1 MSQPDVADAHKM
13 ATAAPTPLVTTP
25 CKVVDTANLTIS
37 EYFGH
42 VASKDGTCSFAVV
55 EVRAADSAAF
65 QTPAFA
71 EYVICNQ
78 GIIELE
84 HSDGE
89 IVRVEPGQGAFL
101 PSKLRLRWRFPGPC
115 NYTVV
120 CTPAFSPELA
130 AHEESSGGTIVSA
143 EARERL
149 KAMHQEAGSAPTE
162 RGAEG
167 GAEGGA
173 PLRATLVAPVSVVEG

>member
-1 MSQPDVADAHKM
+1 
-13 ATAAPTPLVTTP
+13 
-25 CKVVDTANLTIS
+25 VVDTANLTIS

-89 IVRVEPGQGAFL
+89 VVRVEPGQCSL
-101 PSKLRLRWRFPGPC
+101 SSPSP
-115 NYTVV
+115 VV
-120 CTPAFSPELA
+120 SSPMA
-130 AHEESSGGTIVSA
+130 SS
-143 EARERL
+143 R
-149 KAMHQEAGSAPTE
+149 
-162 RGAEG
+162 
-167 GAEGGA
+167 
-173 PLRATLVAPVSVVEG
+173 